1 MQEKTANKKRKVS
14 APALAAAIL
23 AAGVAVAGSVPGVR
37 SIPYTDFTNA
47 GGEPKVKTITL
58 DPTRG
63 WSASDVFLDEGD
75 LVTITAEGLVDP
87 GVRISRGPDGQ
98 GRDQL
103 KEMTHNCRYME
114 LLGRIGDGPPFCVGS
129 AGTFEVIEGGHLSF
143 HVNELDSIRFDDRGY
158 FDITIRHK
166 DPGEEKPKD
175 KQGLLLTA
183 ALDLV
188 PINVTDGQA
197 EAISSQVR
205 ASLAGTGRYIVMDAG
220 AIEQKRRRLKIDKKE
235 LADPAKA
242 SELGKALGAQTVITG
257 QVGKIGEGYSITL
270 QRVNPYTGAVESTAA
285 EVIECPPSQ
294 LPKRISAMVGKL

>member
-1 MQEKTANKKRKVS
+1 MQEKTANKRRKV
-14 APALAAAIL
+14 ATLVLAMALL
-23 AAGVAVAGSVPGVR
+23 TAGVAIAGSVPGVR
-37 SIPYTDFTNA
+37 SIPYTEFTKA
-47 GGEPKVKTITL
+47 GGEPKVTTITL
-58 DPTRG
+58 NPTRG
-63 WSASDVFLDEGD
+63 WASSDVFLDEGD

-98 GRDQL
+98 GRDPL

-114 LLGRIGDGPPFCVGS
+114 LLGRVGDGPPFCVGS

-158 FDITIRHK
+158 FDITIRHIS
-166 DPGEEKPKD
+166 PGQSKTSD
-175 KQGLLLTA
+175 KQVLMLTA

-205 ASLAGTGRYIVMDAG
+205 AALAGTGRYIVMDMG
-220 AIEQKRRRLKIDKKE
+220 TIEEKRRRLKINKRD

-242 SELGKALGAQTVITG
+242 SELGKALGAQTVVTG
-257 QVGKIGEGYSITL
+257 QVGKIGDGYSITL
-270 QRVNPYTGAVESTAA
+270 QRVNPYTGVVESTSA
-285 EVIECPPSQ
+285 EVIDCPPNQ
-294 LPKRISAMVGKL
+294 LPKRISAMVEKL